1 MSGPS
6 AREVIQRMSRA
17 MADRDFAAAAALVAP
32 DYVEEWPQ
40 SGEVIHGL
48 DNFHAILE
56 NYPGGPI
63 KGDLDAAD
71 TKIIGTDERWV
82 MTPSFSLVRLEGS
95 GEVYTTVLR
104 ARYPDGST
112 WYVVSIN
119 QVRNGLIASRTTYFA
134 PEFDAPE
141 WRRQW
146 VERSR

>member
-1 MSGPS
+1 MLGFPHI
-6 AREVIQRMSRA
+6 RV
-17 MADRDFAAAAALVAP
+17 
-32 DYVEEWPQ
+32 
-40 SGEVIHGL
+40 
-48 DNFHAILE
+48 
-56 NYPGGPI
+56 
-63 KGDLDAAD
+63 
-71 TKIIGTDERWV
+71 
-82 MTPSFSLVRLEGS
+82 EGS

-112 WYVVSIN
+112 WYVISIN